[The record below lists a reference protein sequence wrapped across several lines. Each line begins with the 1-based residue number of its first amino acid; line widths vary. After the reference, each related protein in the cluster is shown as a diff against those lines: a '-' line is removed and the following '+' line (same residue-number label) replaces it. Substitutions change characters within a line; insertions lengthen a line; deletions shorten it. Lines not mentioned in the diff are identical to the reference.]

1 MVEDVQWHFNNPVK
15 YVVEILSKLDRSTI
29 GVVGLNS
36 IPYSQFNGIREKMHE
51 ANFVDVSSEYNM
63 IRWVRS
69 EEEIEW
75 FRKSVYLTDLTVEK
89 RIRLG
94 LTEHDITTI
103 VYDSFLRH
111 DGQLRIAFIST
122 TSMDKLT
129 VYVLW

>member
-1 MVEDVQWHFNNPVK
+1 MP
-15 YVVEILSKLDRSTI
+15 
-29 GVVGLNS
+29 
-36 IPYSQFNGIREKMHE
+36 E

-129 VYVLW
+129 VYVLWQFPTSRL